1 MRSKQSENCFAKQ
14 ANFLEIS
21 GRLKNWGKT
30 TVFDWWREFR
40 FGLKYREFKKNREL
54 EKSWFY
60 CTSLIALNS
69 NKRDGLKNPCLPQP
83 EVACRLI
90 HCRPFAHG
98 WPLNF
103 PPEDERLISGWL
115 EGMYLIVFAC
125 WNVDVG
131 YKCLLCSSLTTD
143 FSMQSCRNRIRISFW
158 FLSMSFRFYIFNFK
172 LRNTK
177 MYNFI
182 AFSISNV

>member
-1 MRSKQSENCFAKQ
+1 MKIALQNKQ
-14 ANFLEIS
+14 IS
-21 GRLKNWGKT
+21 S
-30 TVFDWWREFR
+30 
-40 FGLKYREFKKNREL
+40 KYRDVWRTGVKLLCLTGKENLGLVQNIGNLKKKAESSRNLDSTILHWLLWTVICEMA
-54 EKSWFY
+54 W
-60 CTSLIALNS
+60 
-69 NKRDGLKNPCLPQP
+69 KNPRLAQP
-83 EVACRLI
+83 EVAYRLI
-90 HCRPFAHG
+90 HCCPFAHD

-103 PPEDERLISGWL
+103 PPGDEILINGLL
-115 EGMYLIVFAC
+115 EGMYSIVFAC
-125 WNVDVG
+125 WNVDG
-131 YKCLLCSSLTTD
+131 AYKCLPCSSLTTD